1 MQELTFRKAQPQD
14 LGLVLDFIKAL
25 ALYEKLP
32 HEVVATREI
41 LHEWLFERK
50 AAEVLFLMEGGKEI
64 GYCLFFTNFSTFLGR
79 AGLYLEDVFVLPE
92 YRGRGYG
99 KAALGELARIAVE
112 RGYGRM
118 EWACLDWNE
127 PSIKFYKSL
136 GAKPMDEWTVY
147 RLSGD
152 TLSKLAQRAED

>member
-25 ALYEKLP
+25 ALYEKMP
-32 HEVVATREI
+32 HEVVATRET
-41 LHEWLFERK
+41 LNEWLFERK
-50 AAEVLFLMEGGKEI
+50 AAEVLFLMEGDKEI
-64 GYCLFFTNFSTFLGR
+64 GYCLYFTNFSTFQGR

-99 KAALGELARIAVE
+99 KATLRELARIAVD

-127 PSIKFYKSL
+127 PSIKFYRSL
-136 GAKPMDEWTVY
+136 GAQPMDEWTVY

-152 TLSKLAQRAED
+152 TLSLMAQRP